1 MNLTEK
7 NAKNLNF
14 MITKIY
20 EKLKMMNIEAAK
32 SIPFS
37 EDTYDKIYQIYQYVS
52 GRSHFSPGEMEA
64 IADELGNIR
73 KNFPAT

>member
-1 MNLTEK
+1 LDLSVK
-7 NAKNLNF
+7 NAENLNF

-32 SIPFS
+32 RIPFS

-52 GRSHFSPGEMEA
+52 SRTHISPGEMQA

-73 KNFPAT
+73 KNFPTT